1 MKEAL
6 HTSGVF
12 AMSHRSQFRSV
23 VGTLMLLTVTPLA
36 ANAQFGMLKK
46 LKNSISPDSAAKLEN
61 AKNDSIA
68 LAAKLAAGDTTPL
81 GRSKFSRV
89 VSAAG
94 AASEKFEAVTGVS
107 AKDAAL
113 AATGVGA
120 TNLIAKKM
128 GVDPMSLGTKAM
140 SMRQQGMANRAASD
154 GGVSGNPGGMV
165 GIPGMPNMAELMK
178 MRQGAAAVQLQGAQ
192 ASRSNATMP
201 AGSTAPTGYPLSGYT
216 EADARAI
223 AAFQQEMMQVAMA
236 ASNGDV
242 AAQARLERWQAIAV
256 KYEPEI
262 QKLSIAGS
270 AGDMAAIQ
278 RLQVIQIEIIKEW
291 ANTGSTKSVKP
302 LKATTT
308 KAAAKPVKATK
319 P

>member
-1 MKEAL
+1 
-6 HTSGVF
+6 
-12 AMSHRSQFRSV
+12 MSHRPNVRSV
-23 VGTLMLLTVTPLA
+23 IGTLLLLAVTPLA

-46 LKNSISPDSAAKLEN
+46 LKNSISPDSAAKMEA
-61 AKNDSIA
+61 AKEDSIA

-128 GVDPMSLGTKAM
+128 GVDPMSLGTKALNL
-140 SMRQQGMANRAASD
+140 RQQGMANRAAS
-154 GGVSGNPGGMV
+154 GGGSPGMGATR
-165 GIPGMPNMAELMK
+165 GIPGMPNMAEFAK
-178 MRQGAAAVQLQGAQ
+178 MQQAASARAQ
-192 ASRSNATMP
+192 NSPTPSGGGQVVGGNAW
-201 AGSTAPTGYPLSGYT
+201 AGFT

-236 ASNGDV
+236 ASGGDL

-262 QKLSIAGS
+262 QKLSLAASG
-270 AGDMAAIQ
+270 GDMTAVQ
-278 RLQVIQIEIIKEW
+278 RLQVIQIDIIKEW
-291 ANTGSTKSVKP
+291 ANTGSTKSVKAV
-302 LKATTT
+302 KAT
-308 KAAAKPVKATK
+308 KAAAAKSVKTVR

>member
-1 MKEAL
+1 
-6 HTSGVF
+6 
-12 AMSHRSQFRSV
+12 
-23 VGTLMLLTVTPLA
+23 VTPLV

-46 LKNSISPDSAAKLEN
+46 LKNSISPDSAAKVEA
-61 AKNDSIA
+61 AKEDSIA

-81 GRSKFSRV
+81 QRSKFSRV

-94 AASEKFEAVTGVS
+94 AASDKFESVTGVS

-120 TNLIAKKM
+120 SNLIAKKF
-128 GVDPMSLGTKAM
+128 GVDPMSLGAKALNNM
-140 SMRQQGMANRAASD
+140 GQQNATGKTAGL
-154 GGVSGNPGGMV
+154 GGLSG
-165 GIPGMPNMAELMK
+165 GIPGMPNMADLMK
-178 MRQGAAAVQLQGAQ
+178 MRQGAAAVQLQGAPTP
-192 ASRSNATMP
+192 RSGAPIP
-201 AGSTAPTGYPLSGYT
+201 AGNAMPTGNPYAGFT
-216 EADARAI
+216 EADAKAI

-291 ANTGSTKSVKP
+291 ANTASSKPVKLSKP
-302 LKATTT
+302 TT
-308 KAAAKPVKATK
+308 KAAVTPTK

>member
-1 MKEAL
+1 
-6 HTSGVF
+6 
-12 AMSHRSQFRSV
+12 MSHRSNVRSV
-23 VGTLMLLTVTPLA
+23 IGTLMLLAVTPLA
-36 ANAQFGMLKK
+36 ANGQFGMLKK
-46 LKNSISPDSAAKLEN
+46 LKNSISPDSAARLEN

-113 AATGVGA
+113 AASGVGA

-128 GVDPMSLGTKAM
+128 GVDPMSLGQKAL
-140 SMRQQGMANRAASD
+140 SMRQQSAANRAAGAGV
-154 GGVSGNPGGMV
+154 GGGGTV
-165 GIPGMPNMAELMK
+165 GIPGMPNMAEFAK
-178 MRQGAAAVQLQGAQ
+178 MQQAASARMQTSPSPRGGEVVVG
-192 ASRSNATMP
+192 NPMM
-201 AGSTAPTGYPLSGYT
+201 GGFT

-236 ASNGDV
+236 ASGGDL
-242 AAQARLERWQAIAV
+242 AAQARLERWQAIAL

-262 QKLSIAGS
+262 QKLSLTASG
-270 AGDMAAIQ
+270 GDMASVQ
-278 RLQVIQIEIIKEW
+278 RLQVIQVEIIKEW
-291 ANTGSTKSVKP
+291 VTTGSVKTVRVSKP
-302 LKATTT
+302 
-308 KAAAKPVKATK
+308 AAKPVTK
-319 P
+319 SAKPAKP

>member
-1 MKEAL
+1 
-6 HTSGVF
+6 
-12 AMSHRSQFRSV
+12 MSHPSNVRSV
-23 VGTLMLLTVTPLA
+23 IGTLMLLALTPLA

-120 TNLIAKKM
+120 TNIIAKKM
-128 GVDPMSLGTKAM
+128 GVDPMSLGAKAM
-140 SMRQQGMANRAASD
+140 NMRQQSMANRAASPAM
-154 GGVSGNPGGMV
+154 GGT
-165 GIPGMPNMAELMK
+165 GIPGMPNMAEFAK
-178 MRQGAAAVQLQGAQ
+178 MQQAASMRMQN
-192 ASRSNATMP
+192 SPTPRSGGNEVMVGNP
-201 AGSTAPTGYPLSGYT
+201 MMGGFT

-236 ASNGDV
+236 ASGGDL
-242 AAQARLERWQAIAV
+242 AAQARLERWQTIAL

-262 QKLSIAGS
+262 EKLSIS
-270 AGDMAAIQ
+270 ASGGDMAAVQ
-278 RLQVIQIEIIKEW
+278 RLQVIQIDIIKEW
-291 ANTGSTKSVKP
+291 ANTGSVKP
-302 LKATTT
+302 ARTTT
-308 KAAAKPVKATK
+308 KPVAKATAKPVKAAK

>member
-1 MKEAL
+1 
-6 HTSGVF
+6 
-12 AMSHRSQFRSV
+12 MSRSPVRFV
-23 VGTLMLLTVTPLA
+23 IGTLILLAVTPPA

-68 LAAKLAAGDTTPL
+68 LAAKLAVGDTTPL

-120 TNLIAKKM
+120 TNIIAKKM
-128 GVDPMSLGTKAM
+128 GVDPMSLGTKAFNL
-140 SMRQQGMANRAASD
+140 REQGS
-154 GGVSGNPGGMV
+154 GQVVPGNP
-165 GIPGMPNMAELMK
+165 
-178 MRQGAAAVQLQGAQ
+178 
-192 ASRSNATMP
+192 
-201 AGSTAPTGYPLSGYT
+201 AGHPWMGFT

-236 ASNGDV
+236 ASGGDL

-262 QKLSIAGS
+262 EKLSVAASG
-270 AGDMAAIQ
+270 GDMTAVQ
-278 RLQVIQIEIIKEW
+278 RLQVIQIDIIKEW
-291 ANTGSTKSVKP
+291 ANTGTLKSVKP
-302 LKATTT
+302 VKPMT
-308 KAAAKPVKATK
+308 KAAAKPVKAAK